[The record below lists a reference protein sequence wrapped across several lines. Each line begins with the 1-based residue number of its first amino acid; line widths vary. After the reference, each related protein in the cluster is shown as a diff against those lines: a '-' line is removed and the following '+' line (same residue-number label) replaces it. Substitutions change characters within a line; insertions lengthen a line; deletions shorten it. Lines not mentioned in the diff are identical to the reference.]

1 MHTTRPS
8 RHHVL
13 DIVVPVFNEEKN
25 LPLLV
30 EELRTI
36 RAALAARCSMRV
48 TFVDDGS
55 SDGSGEFL
63 RCVAQSEDWCR
74 AVLLANNCGSHVAI
88 LAGLAIADGD
98 CAAFLAADMQDPA
111 SMLGEMLTE
120 WEKGHDAIWAGRRDK
135 QASSSWLEARLS
147 AAFWSTFTRISGF
160 TFPPQGV
167 DFALIDRSLVR
178 ALPQCMTANSNIVAE
193 ICMVAGSQT
202 CLFYDKRK
210 RLHGKSKWTV
220 RRKLEACVD
229 ALVGYSYVP
238 IRFMTY
244 CGLGIVGAGLV
255 YSASLLVR
263 ALFGAALPLGWPTL
277 MASLYLLGGVVMV
290 MLGIIGEY
298 VWRILEVSRR
308 RPLYMV
314 KELIA
319 RQTASNTASPRPTQD
334 NGNE

>member
-1 MHTTRPS
+1 MQTPRAS
-8 RHHVL
+8 RRHVL

-25 LPLLV
+25 LSLLV
-30 EELRTI
+30 DELRTI
-36 RAALAARCSMRV
+36 RAALATRCSMQV
-48 TFVDDGS
+48 IFVDDGS
-55 SDGSGEFL
+55 SDSSTELL
-63 RCVAQSEDWCR
+63 RSIAQSEDWCS
-74 AVLLANNCGSHVAI
+74 ALLLASNRGSHVAI
-88 LAGLAIADGD
+88 LAGMGVAVGD
-98 CAAFLAADMQDPA
+98 CVAFLAADMQDPA
-111 SMLGEMLTE
+111 SMLGDMLTE
-120 WEKGHDAIWAGRRDK
+120 WEKGYDVIWAARNNK
-135 QASSSWLEARLS
+135 EASSSWLEAKFS
-147 AAFWSTFTRISGF
+147 ATFWATFTRITGF

-319 RQTASNTASPRPTQD
+319 RQTASNTSSPRPTQD